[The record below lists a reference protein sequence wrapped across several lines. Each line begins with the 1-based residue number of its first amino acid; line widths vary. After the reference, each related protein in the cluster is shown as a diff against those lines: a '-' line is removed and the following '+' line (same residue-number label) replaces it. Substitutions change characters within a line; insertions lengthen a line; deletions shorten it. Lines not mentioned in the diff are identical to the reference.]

1 VNLRFD
7 GIEFRL
13 NELLGLT
20 ASSCLKASCS
30 PVSDLDRSAVSRL
43 ERNERYAQDY
53 EVAALARCLK
63 VTIGWLYAETA

>member
-1 VNLRFD
+1 MAVSSL
-7 GIEFRL
+7 EL

-20 ASSCLKASCS
+20 ASSCLKAACS

-43 ERNERYAQDY
+43 ERNERYARDY
-53 EVAALARCLK
+53 EVAALVRCLK